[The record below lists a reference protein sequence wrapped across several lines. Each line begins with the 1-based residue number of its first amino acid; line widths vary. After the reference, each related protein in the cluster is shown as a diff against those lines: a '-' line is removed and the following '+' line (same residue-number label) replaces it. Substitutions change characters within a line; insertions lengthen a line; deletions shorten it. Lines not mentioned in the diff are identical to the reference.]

1 MMVANSLAARE
12 LGQALG
18 PLNGSDGN
26 TAAVVD
32 FLLRE
37 SLLDTTHLKAWAV
50 KMAVQRLTA
59 EGYSKMAAMEV
70 VAEQMALSFF
80 TVRKYIYT
88 TYK

>member
-1 MMVANSLAARE
+1 MIATNTLPAEE
-12 LGQALG
+12 LRQALDE
-18 PLNGSDGN
+18 LNGTDGN

-32 FLLRE
+32 WLLRE
-37 SLLDTTHLKAWAV
+37 SLLDATHLKAWAV
-50 KMAVQRLTA
+50 KRAVQRLTA
-59 EGYSKMAAMEV
+59 EGYSNMAAMEV